1 MPFQIRHDGKTYTVN
16 TVVGEGLTKVQFTE
30 DEPKPA
36 APQPL
41 DNTDEVAA

>member
-30 DEPKPA
+30 DQPQERAEPLEPSDEM
-36 APQPL
+36 QP
-41 DNTDEVAA
+41 